1 MFLRVLLLCII
12 AVVGYFLGNLNG
24 ALIASRYV
32 FHKDIRKY
40 GSGNAG
46 LTNYV
51 RVFGKKGVGLLLG
64 IDIGK
69 TVVAVLIGWGL
80 MAIVGEGTIG
90 RIFAGFCAMLGHAFP
105 VLYGFRGG
113 KCALAGVVVTFMT
126 HPGIGFTVIIVAGL
140 VILFTRYVSLG
151 SIVGAAIFPLLV
163 WFFDLGGIEGVVG
176 LLAALLLIF
185 MHRSNIVRLV
195 NGTESRLR
203 LGKRPEKKLD
213 EDEF

>member
-12 AVVGYFLGNLNG
+12 TVVGYFLGNLNG

-46 LTNYV
+46 LTNYT

-80 MAIVGEGTIG
+80 MAI
-90 RIFAGFCAMLGHAFP
+90 GFLPDSVPCWAMP
-105 VLYGFRGG
+105 FR
-113 KCALAGVVVTFMT
+113 CSTA
-126 HPGIGFTVIIVAGL
+126 
-140 VILFTRYVSLG
+140 S
-151 SIVGAAIFPLLV
+151 GAASVPWLV
-163 WFFDLGGIEGVVG
+163 WW
-176 LLAALLLIF
+176 
-185 MHRSNIVRLV
+185 
-195 NGTESRLR
+195 
-203 LGKRPEKKLD
+203 
-213 EDEF
+213 

>member
-1 MFLRVLLLCII
+1 M
-12 AVVGYFLGNLNG
+12 VGYFLGNLNG

-40 GSGNAG
+40 GSDNAG
-46 LTNYV
+46 LTNYT

-105 VLYGFRGG
+105 GALRLPGRAR
-113 KCALAGVVVTFMT
+113 CALAGVVVTFMT
-126 HPGIGFTVIIVAGL
+126 HPGLGIIVIIVAGL
-140 VILFTRYVSLG
+140 VILFTRYVSGLHCG
-151 SIVGAAIFPLLV
+151 RGDLSSAGLV
-163 WFFDLGGIEGVVG
+163 F
-176 LLAALLLIF
+176 
-185 MHRSNIVRLV
+185 
-195 NGTESRLR
+195 
-203 LGKRPEKKLD
+203 
-213 EDEF
+213 